1 MKVKER
7 NNQSLV
13 SAASREE
20 DVITLM
26 DIVLILVRQIKVIII
41 TPTIICTF
49 AIIYVL
55 LILKPVYTSTSKI
68 MSSSTGGTMS
78 QASGLA
84 AQFGINIPTSKSET
98 KWVYPEIIKSRTL
111 SRSTLKRKFDTME
124 FGSQKTLLDIL
135 TNDIKSSN
143 NDLATLEVL
152 AVDKFLSMLN
162 VNEDIKTS
170 IVSLSV
176 TASDPLFAQKI
187 NETIIEEL
195 DTHQRKY
202 NKTKTTDTKQ
212 FIKERIIDT
221 EKELIAA
228 EENLKTFRDR
238 NRRIENSPALQL
250 EQQRFER
257 EVAVLIGVFTTLK
270 QQFETTK
277 IEEVKETDYVVILD
291 SPNLPIF
298 SSVSK
303 REIVII
309 SGLIGIIIGI
319 IFGFFR
325 KKPKI
330 IPIMIPINPEII
342 TISLF
347 ETEENIGRLGE
358 SKITT

>member
-1 MKVKER
+1 MKVKEQKDR
-7 NNQSLV
+7 SL
-13 SAASREE
+13 ASTASKGE
-20 DVITLM
+20 DVITPI
-26 DIVLILVRQIKVIII
+26 DILLILARQIKVIII

-68 MSSSTGGTMS
+68 MSSSTGGSLS
-78 QASGLA
+78 QATGLA

-111 SRSTLKRKFDTME
+111 SRSMLKRKFDTKE
-124 FGSQKTLLDIL
+124 FGLQKTLLDIL
-135 TNDIKSSN
+135 TYDFKSSN

-152 AVDKFLSMLN
+152 AIDKFLGMLDA
-162 VNEDIKTS
+162 NEDIKTS

-176 TASDPLFAQKI
+176 TASDPLFALEI
-187 NETIIEEL
+187 NKTVIEEL

-202 NKTKTTDTKQ
+202 NKAKTGDTKR

-228 EENLKTFRDR
+228 EENLKIFRDR

-257 EVAVLIGVFTTLK
+257 EVAVLTGVFTTLK

-277 IEEVKETDYVVILD
+277 IEEVKETDYVVVLD

-303 REIVII
+303 RDIVIAC
-309 SGLIGIIIGI
+309 GFIGIVLGV
-319 IFGFFR
+319 IFGFLIDYVDKSP
-325 KKPKI
+325 KKEKEKLALARSIIANYLIKILPKK
-330 IPIMIPINPEII
+330 
-342 TISLF
+342 L
-347 ETEENIGRLGE
+347 
-358 SKITT
+358 